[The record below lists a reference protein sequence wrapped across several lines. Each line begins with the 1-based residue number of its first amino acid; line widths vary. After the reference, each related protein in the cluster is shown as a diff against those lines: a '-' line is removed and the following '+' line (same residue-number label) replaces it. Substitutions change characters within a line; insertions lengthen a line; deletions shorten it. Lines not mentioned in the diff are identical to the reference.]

1 MIVRNLKT
9 RIMKLELSRRRPN
22 EFLLVWRRPN
32 GEVKAA
38 ASEAKF
44 APGDRVIC
52 LEWFGDGPLPAPR
65 WHGKRSE
72 FSIIETEYIDRCLAR
87 VLSRAEEGVCQRD
100 PGFADFPHVP
110 AERIRELHDNDLL
123 HLLFG
128 VTTCGE

>member
-1 MIVRNLKT
+1 MIVRNLET

-32 GEVKAA
+32 GDVSAA

-65 WHGKRSE
+65 WYGKRSE
-72 FSIIETEYIDRCLAR
+72 ISVIEKEYLDRCLTGAR
-87 VLSRAEEGVCQRD
+87 TRGEEGVCQRD

-110 AERIRELHDNDLL
+110 AERIGKLHDNDLL
-123 HLLFG
+123 HMLFG
-128 VTTCGE
+128 VAT

>member
-1 MIVRNLKT
+1 MIVRNLET

-32 GEVKAA
+32 GDVRAA

-65 WHGKRSE
+65 WHGKGLKFSGIEDEYLDRSIAE
-72 FSIIETEYIDRCLAR
+72 SITRL
-87 VLSRAEEGVCQRD
+87 EEDVCQRD
-100 PGFADFPHVP
+100 PGFADIPHVP

-123 HLLFG
+123 HMLFG
-128 VTTCGE
+128 VAT